1 MSALRL
7 PPMNVAG
14 QTGWKGPGVG
24 ATFTRAVATIDDW
37 IECCEAARLAF
48 SRGTKAVPAGAT
60 WEESIAL
67 LAVRYLIAGAT
78 PEWPPMGR
86 PDPWPEG
93 EEQRWIDA
101 VFDVA
106 ARGSDHTAGAPGAE
120 IFTGTVQTAWG
131 RVPVADVP
139 RSEGAV
145 LIGPAA

>member
-7 PPMNVAG
+7 PPIVAAG
-14 QTGWKGPGVG
+14 QVGWKGPGVG
-24 ATFTRAVATIDDW
+24 DTFTRAVATIDDW

-67 LAVRYLIAGAT
+67 LAARYLIAGAT
-78 PEWPPMGR
+78 TEWPPMGR
-86 PDPWPEG
+86 PDPWPDG

-106 ARGSDHTAGAPGAE
+106 ARGSDHDVGAPGAE
-120 IFTGTVQTAWG
+120 IPTGTVLTAVG
-131 RVPVADVP
+131 RVALDDVP
-139 RSEGAV
+139 RSEGSV
-145 LIGPAA
+145 LIGSAA